1 MCGILAYYCDDNI
14 DNLTIY
20 NFMNMLNRLQHR
32 GQDGF
37 GLFFNNKS
45 IVYKGL
51 IKTYLKSNPIFIKNK
66 IKDKCIL
73 GHTRYITSGDKG
85 NNVYQPI
92 KSNCKFGN
100 FSLIYNGNLSIEKY
114 SYLFTKKINV
124 DTEMII
130 EFIKKD
136 SLNRNSF
143 KDVLI
148 NLINLFD
155 RAYSIIISINNE
167 LYCLRDKYGV
177 RPLSYFYTIDNIIFT
192 SETCI
197 TDNSKTKYSYKEVQN
212 GEIIHVSKF
221 RCNSIYNSLV
231 KYNAQC
237 LFEYIYFMN
246 ENSIWNDI
254 KVGKFRKNMGYLMA
268 NYEENKDIF
277 YNRKN
282 YLVIGIPNTG
292 ILSAREYASQL
303 GIEYKQAIIKNTNIQ
318 RTFILKDNTERD
330 KVSKNKYIYN
340 EELLTDRNLIIVDD
354 SIVRGITIK
363 NIITKLKTYTDREIH
378 IKIAC
383 PQIKDTCEYGIDIPT
398 KKELLLNNIEDLD
411 ELTKHLECSSVSFV
425 KIENILEKINR
436 KGMCTGCFNSDY
448 KNKNLDW

>member
-1 MCGILAYYCDDNI
+1 
-14 DNLTIY
+14 
-20 NFMNMLNRLQHR
+20 
-32 GQDGF
+32 
-37 GLFFNNKS
+37 
-45 IVYKGL
+45 
-51 IKTYLKSNPIFIKNK
+51 
-66 IKDKCIL
+66 
-73 GHTRYITSGDKG
+73 
-85 NNVYQPI
+85 
-92 KSNCKFGN
+92 
-100 FSLIYNGNLSIEKY
+100 
-114 SYLFTKKINV
+114 
-124 DTEMII
+124 
-130 EFIKKD
+130 
-136 SLNRNSF
+136 
-143 KDVLI
+143 
-148 NLINLFD
+148 
-155 RAYSIIISINNE
+155 
-167 LYCLRDKYGV
+167 
-177 RPLSYFYTIDNIIFT
+177 
-192 SETCI
+192 
-197 TDNSKTKYSYKEVQN
+197 
-212 GEIIHVSKF
+212 
-221 RCNSIYNSLV
+221 
-231 KYNAQC
+231 
-237 LFEYIYFMN
+237 
-246 ENSIWNDI
+246 
-254 KVGKFRKNMGYLMA
+254 MA